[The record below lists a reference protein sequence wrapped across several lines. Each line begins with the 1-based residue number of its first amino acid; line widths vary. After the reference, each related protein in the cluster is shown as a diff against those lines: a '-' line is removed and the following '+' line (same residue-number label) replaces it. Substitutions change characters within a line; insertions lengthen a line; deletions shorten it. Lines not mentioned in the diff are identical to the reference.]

1 MEKLQYLDIFSD
13 IKIGLKKASPAK
25 ILEHILKQKWSM
37 NPEDKDMIVMWHKFY
52 FEDSTGGCFQKTS
65 SLVAIGTDAQHTAMA
80 NTVGLPMGI
89 AAKLVL
95 NRTIKLKGLQLPVTD
110 EIYNP
115 VLNELKQFGISFNE
129 HTESIDNN
137 YENQPV
143 F

>member
-1 MEKLQYLDIFSD
+1 MC
-13 IKIGLKKASPAK
+13 
-25 ILEHILKQKWSM
+25 
-37 NPEDKDMIVMWHKFY
+37 HKFY

-65 SLVAIGTDAQHTAMA
+65 SLVAIGDDAQHTAMA

-95 NRTIKLKGLQLPVTD
+95 NGTIKLKGLQLPVTD

-115 VLNELKQFGISFNE
+115 VLNELNQFGISFNE